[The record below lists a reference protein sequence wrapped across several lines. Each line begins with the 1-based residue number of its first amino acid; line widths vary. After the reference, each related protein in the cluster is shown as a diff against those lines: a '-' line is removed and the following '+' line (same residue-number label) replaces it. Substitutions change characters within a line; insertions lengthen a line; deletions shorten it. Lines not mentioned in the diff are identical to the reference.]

1 MPITLLSKLGV
12 GSHGLLW
19 VYDVAWKTI
28 NTHFIQVTDS
38 VHSWPLR
45 ERRNCGTVGLGLKWI
60 LRGRSL
66 GRHFQQW
73 QGETGTAVCYVL
85 ETWQGRVSWAS
96 VFCLGSLEIRLKTF
110 KASKNWDILIHGIHR
125 SSSQLFAIL
134 SSNPSHTLNVLKTE
148 EHPCAHTCP
157 DKLCRAET
165 ESAELTPE
173 NVWTLSLLL
182 LVSSNSFNYNI
193 AFIASTYMLCL
204 AD

>member
-1 MPITLLSKLGV
+1 MPNTLLSKLGM

-19 VYDVAWKTI
+19 VYDVAWRTI

-38 VHSWPLR
+38 IHSCPLR
-45 ERRNCGTVGLGLKWI
+45 GGRNCVDSLPWTDMDFKRQGFGKMFPAMA
-60 LRGRSL
+60 GRK
-66 GRHFQQW
+66 R
-73 QGETGTAVCYVL
+73 TAVCHVL

-125 SSSQLFAIL
+125 SSSQLFSIL
-134 SSNPSHTLNVLKTE
+134 SSNPSHTLNDLNTE
-148 EHPCAHTCP
+148 EHPCTHTCP
-157 DKLCRAET
+157 DKLRRAET
-165 ESAELTPE
+165 ESAELAPE
-173 NVWTLSLLL
+173 NVWTLSLLP

-193 AFIASTYMLCL
+193 AFTASTYILCL